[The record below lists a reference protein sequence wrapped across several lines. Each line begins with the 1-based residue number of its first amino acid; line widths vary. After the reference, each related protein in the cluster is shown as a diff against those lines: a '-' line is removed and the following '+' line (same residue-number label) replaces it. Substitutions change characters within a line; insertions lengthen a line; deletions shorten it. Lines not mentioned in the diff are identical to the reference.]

1 MTTYSGEDGMTGTDQ
16 PDQPGLPGDPRI
28 PADLGTPASEPPPAF
43 DYPYPEDEHSYNA
56 TDVLPA
62 PLPGGRRARRQ
73 AEEEARAAAG
83 PTGAKAVISGT
94 PSGPG
99 RVIVPAALAIVS
111 AVALAAA
118 WMHLESDRAAGVAAP
133 LPAVSASQQPS
144 PGSTP
149 STAPS
154 ASASSK
160 PSTSPSASSKP
171 STAPSGSASAPSS
184 PTATAKP
191 VGTVDRSVPVVVL
204 NATQRPGLAAKVAA
218 KLRAEGWKVTSVGN
232 WTKGGVDATT
242 IFLNGHVAARDTM
255 IKDLPAADGRV
266 ELPLPGMPKLRLVV
280 VVGDDYKG

>member
-16 PDQPGLPGDPRI
+16 PGKPVPPGDPRI
-28 PADLGTPASEPPPAF
+28 PDDLESPVSEPAPAF
-43 DYPYPEDEHSYNA
+43 QYPYPEDEHSYNA

-73 AEEEARAAAG
+73 AEEEVRAAAG

-118 WMHLESDRAAGVAAP
+118 WMHLESDRAAGVAEP
-133 LPAVSASQQPS
+133 LPAASASQQAS
-144 PGSTP
+144 PVSTP

-154 ASASSK
+154 ASVSSK
-160 PSTSPSASSKP
+160 PSSSPSTKP
-171 STAPSGSASAPSS
+171 SPATSASASAPVS

-204 NATQRPGLAAKVAA
+204 NGTQRSGLAAKVAA

-232 WTKGGVDATT
+232 WTKGGVDSTT

-266 ELPLPGMPKLRLVV
+266 ELPLAGMPKLRLVV
-280 VVGDDYKG
+280 VVGKDYPA

>member
-16 PDQPGLPGDPRI
+16 PGQPVPPGDPRI
-28 PADLGTPASEPPPAF
+28 PDDLATPVSEPAPAF
-43 DYPYPEDEHSYNA
+43 QYPYPEDEHSYNA

-83 PTGAKAVISGT
+83 PTGAKAVMSGT

-118 WMHLESDRAAGVAAP
+118 WMHLESDRASGVTEP
-133 LPAVSASQQPS
+133 LPAASASQQPS
-144 PGSTP
+144 PVSSP

-154 ASASSK
+154 ASASSQ
-160 PSTSPSASSKP
+160 PSASPSAKP
-171 STAPSGSASAPSS
+171 STATSASASAPVS
-184 PTATAKP
+184 PTASAKP

-204 NATQRPGLAAKVAA
+204 NGTQRPGLAAKVAA

-266 ELPLPGMPKLRLVV
+266 ELPLAGMPKLRLVV
-280 VVGDDYKG
+280 VVGKDYPA